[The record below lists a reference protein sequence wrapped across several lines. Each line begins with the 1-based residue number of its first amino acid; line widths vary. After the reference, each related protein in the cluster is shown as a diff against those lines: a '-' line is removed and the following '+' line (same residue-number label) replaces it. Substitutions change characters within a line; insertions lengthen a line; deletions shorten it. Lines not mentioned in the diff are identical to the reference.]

1 VPYYVQRGTIPPKH
15 FTVLPRPGGRYFEE
29 LYNSVGFNGPA
40 SNLYR
45 LHQPTRV
52 AGVEPISRSIVE
64 PWDEGVIRNHMVD
77 PRQLKASG
85 DVLNARVPIAFNN
98 DLVYST
104 VTPDTASDRFVR
116 NGGKDELYVV
126 AEGTGVV
133 QTIFGDI
140 EYGPLDFVYIPR
152 GTTWRLI
159 PGPTPQ
165 RMALLE
171 TSTQIGPL
179 AKYRNTVGQFLSQ
192 AVYAERDF
200 RVPELNEPVD
210 ERGVFEVAVKVGDVV
225 TKYVYETNP
234 LDVVG
239 WDGALYPYALNMRD
253 VEPFSGRVNLN
264 PDIDGVFESRG
275 VLVAAITPARFPDH
289 PNAIPNIPD
298 HNTDCDEIF
307 YRIASEGAQFP
318 GLGTV
323 TIHTRAGGHGAKP
336 GLDRPEPG
344 LRSELWGVIL
354 DCVEPVQL
362 TTDAIAGDDPHY
374 ARAWL

>member
-85 DVLNARVPIAFNN
+85 DVLDARVPIAFNN

-307 YRIASEGAQFP
+307 YRIASDGAQFP